1 MAVAGADPVAGASVL
16 PARRPSLRDA
26 NLREVLRVVAA
37 ADDPPSRADV
47 AAATGLTRSTVSRLV
62 DDLVSAGLV
71 DELAPRQRPG
81 RGRPGIPLAPGGRV
95 TGLGLQVNPGYL
107 AARVLDLRGRTVVE
121 SYVDADLVNS
131 DPTKTLR
138 RLGRMASRL
147 LLELPAESAVA
158 GAVIALPGIVSVAQ
172 GTVLS
177 APNLG
182 WADVRVEDSLRA
194 SLGDLPLRAGN
205 EADLAALTVAQQ
217 APGRAG
223 PLSDFL
229 YVSGEI
235 GIGGAAVVGGRVFPG
250 RHGWAGEIG
259 HIAVD
264 PTGPTCR
271 CGSSGCLE
279 QYAGLRALLAASGLP
294 PDGSIGEVV
303 ARAVD
308 DDNTAREAIAAASR
322 ALGVALASAL
332 NVLDLPT
339 VVLGGHLAEAADVLK
354 PAVERE
360 LGARVLSADWQ
371 SVAVEVP
378 GTDHAAGAT
387 GAAYSM
393 LNEVIDAPAH
403 WVDAW
408 SSGLAPV
415 AT

>member
-1 MAVAGADPVAGASVL
+1 MTVAGADPVGGSSVL
-16 PARRPSLRDA
+16 PTRRPSLRDA
-26 NLREVLRVVAA
+26 NLREVLRTVAA

-62 DDLVSAGLV
+62 DDLVTAGLV
-71 DELAPRQRPG
+71 DELAPRQGPG
-81 RGRPGIPLAPGGRV
+81 RGRPGTPLAPGGRV
-95 TGLGLQVNPGYL
+95 TALGLQVNPGYL
-107 AARVLDLRGRTVVE
+107 AARALDLRGRTVVE
-121 SYVDADLVNS
+121 SYVEADLVNS
-131 DPTKTLR
+131 DPAQTLR
-138 RLGRMASRL
+138 RLGRMVSRL
-147 LLELPAESAVA
+147 LRELPAESAVA
-158 GAVIALPGIVSVAQ
+158 GAVIALPGIVSIAQ
-172 GTVLS
+172 SRVLS

-182 WADVRVEDSLRA
+182 WADVRVEDFLHA
-194 SLGDLPLRAGN
+194 SLGDLRLRAGN

-264 PTGPTCR
+264 PTGPPCR

-279 QYAGLRALLAASGLP
+279 QYAGLRALLAAAGLP
-294 PDGSIGEVV
+294 ADSSIGAVV
-303 ARAVD
+303 AQVTDGDSTAQEAVV
-308 DDNTAREAIAAASR
+308 AAGR
-322 ALGVALASAL
+322 ALGVALASAV

-354 PAVERE
+354 PVVERQ
-360 LGARVLSADWQ
+360 LGARVLSAHWQ
-371 SVAVEVP
+371 PVAVEVA
-378 GTDHAAGAT
+378 GADVAAGAT

-393 LNEVIDAPAH
+393 LNEVMDAPAH

-408 SSGLAPV
+408 GSGPSPAV
-415 AT
+415 T